1 MATVSKK
8 GGARKCIT
16 FKAML
21 SYLNKYKQKHGNLEV
36 PYNFEILN
44 GSVKL
49 GKWCSNIRVAY
60 KRKMTGKKPGR
71 KLTNSMLKEL
81 KEIGF
86 ELDFDPACIEDDKE
100 VEHHEDVRVDFFKKL
115 RQFSSF
121 KISNGHCNIPSS
133 DHVLYPWCELMRKRK
148 KEGTLGESH
157 VNALEAVGFHWAMF
171 DASWIILAT
180 FFSRTGHC
188 NVPEG
193 HVSYE
198 WSKQMRRLKRSG
210 SLNVDDSNLLNSIQF
225 EWDKEDLVGE
235 HANKSYAGEQGEGET
250 GILNNDSSSK
260 SRKESK
266 KLMNNK
272 KRNEISNDDE
282 NSNIDSSNDEN
293 KRKSRKK
300 LKTKRKNNRTVVR
313 KGPKG
318 QDDCDDSSE
327 SSNDSESE
335 DDGDDISDGEKNR
348 KIVHVRKN
356 RSDGDSSDNDSDND
370 SESGDSSDSD
380 DDGDDISDGEKN
392 GKVYHVRKNYH
403 KMKRDEKAAKKK
415 INENNEVSNNKEI
428 SRSAKD
434 DDKSGEKE
442 SKDKNSMRNQR
453 NTTRNMS
460 LLIDSNDNDKGKDGA
475 SATKTKH
482 GNANGT
488 HLTAGTS
495 ALMLQ
500 DENKSDREVVLS
512 PAKRVMKEGRVGILM
527 NRSTNARN
535 CNSGALSTEKESS
548 GPSKAEAKG
557 RRTRKTQ
564 KVVNI
569 IPFLDKESILAMT
582 VKDLKIECK
591 KRGKKSVAQNKEV
604 LSTWLLEN
612 ARPDNS

>member
-1 MATVSKK
+1 MATVSQK

-21 SYLNKYKQKHGNLEV
+21 TYLNKYKQKHGNLEV

-44 GSVKL
+44 RSVKL

-86 ELDFDPACIEDDKE
+86 ELNFDPACIEDDKE

-121 KISNGHCNIPSS
+121 KISNGHCNIPS

-250 GILNNDSSSK
+250 SILNNDSSSK

-272 KRNEISNDDE
+272 KRNKISNDDE

-313 KGPKG
+313 KGRKG

-335 DDGDDISDGEKNR
+335 DDGDDISDGEKN
-348 KIVHVRKN
+348 
-356 RSDGDSSDNDSDND
+356 
-370 SESGDSSDSD
+370 
-380 DDGDDISDGEKN
+380 

-403 KMKRDEKAAKKK
+403 KMKHDEKAAKKK
-415 INENNEVSNNKEI
+415 INENNEVSNNKEN

-591 KRGKKSVAQNKEV
+591 NRGKKSVSQKKEV
-604 LSTWLLEN
+604 LFTWLLEN

>member
-21 SYLNKYKQKHGNLEV
+21 SYLKKYKQKHGNLEV

-86 ELDFDPACIEDDKE
+86 ELNFDSACIEDDKE

-121 KISNGHCNIPSS
+121 KISNGHCNIPS
-133 DHVLYPWCELMRKRK
+133 DHVLYPWCELMRKKK
-148 KEGTLGESH
+148 KEGTLGEGN
-157 VNALEAVGFHWAMF
+157 VNALEAVGFHWATF

-180 FFSRTGHC
+180 YFSRTGHC

-193 HVSYE
+193 HVVYE

-210 SLNVDDSNLLNSIQF
+210 SLNVDDSNLLDSIQF
-225 EWDKEDLVGE
+225 EWHKEDLVGE

-250 GILNNDSSSK
+250 SILNNDSFSK

-272 KRNEISNDDE
+272 KRTKVSNDDE

-300 LKTKRKNNRTVVR
+300 LKSKRKNNRTVVR
-313 KGPKG
+313 KGRKG
-318 QDDCDDSSE
+318 QDDCDDSE

-335 DDGDDISDGEKNR
+335 DDGDDISDGEKKRN
-348 KIVHVRKN
+348 ILHVRKN
-356 RSDGDSSDNDSDND
+356 GSDGDSSDNDSSND
-370 SESGDSSDSD
+370 SDSSDSGDSSDSD
-380 DDGDDISDGEKN
+380 DDDISDGEKN
-392 GKVYHVRKNYH
+392 EKVFEVRKKYH

-415 INENNEVSNNKEI
+415 INENIEVSNNKEI

-434 DDKSGEKE
+434 DDKKSGEKE

-453 NTTRNMS
+453 NATPNMS

-488 HLTAGTS
+488 HLTAGS
-495 ALMLQ
+495 ALMLH

-512 PAKRVMKEGRVGILM
+512 PAKRVMKEGPVGILM

-548 GPSKAEAKG
+548 GPSKVEAKG
-557 RRTRKTQ
+557 RHTRKMQ
-564 KVVNI
+564 KVVRTV
-569 IPFLDKESILAMT
+569 PFLDKESILAMN
-582 VKDLKIECK
+582 VKRLKIECK
-591 KRGKKSVAQNKEV
+591 NRGKKSVVQKKQV
-604 LSTWLLEN
+604 LRTWLLEN
-612 ARPDNS
+612 ARPDIS